1 MIKCMHKIND
11 FHLRFDIW
19 YNLFQTCY
27 YTLVNC
33 CQVHA
38 YIASNGGENKKKK
51 KQLKK
56 VVNQFLLLVTYH
68 IILSIEM
75 SFSLFILLVL
85 IHYILGWVGCFF

>member
-1 MIKCMHKIND
+1 MHKINN

-27 YTLVNC
+27 YYILVNC

-38 YIASNGGENKKKK
+38 YIASNGGEKKKK
-51 KQLKK
+51 TQ

-68 IILSIEM
+68 IILSIEI
-75 SFSLFILLVL
+75 SVL